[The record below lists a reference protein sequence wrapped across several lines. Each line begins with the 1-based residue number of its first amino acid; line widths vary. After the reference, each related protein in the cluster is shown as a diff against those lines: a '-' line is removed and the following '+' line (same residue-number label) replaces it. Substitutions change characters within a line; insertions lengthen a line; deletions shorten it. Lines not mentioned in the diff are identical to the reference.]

1 MQISVTSRH
10 MDVSTALEAR
20 AQDVVTALLDKYFGQ
35 GLSAEVVFSK
45 GAGGFNCLITV
56 HVHRNLELQAS
67 DETGDAHAS
76 LDQAAEKLAKR
87 LRRYKRKLND
97 HRGLAEEAETR
108 AARAV
113 VFEAAAVDQGDESDE
128 SEAEDG
134 DFATI
139 VAERQTEIQR
149 LTVAQA
155 VARLDLSGLNAL
167 LFESDGRVNLV
178 YRRNDGNIGWIDPG
192 Q

>member
-10 MDVSTALEAR
+10 MDVSTALKAR
-20 AQDVVTALLDKYFGQ
+20 AQDVVTALLDKYFGH

-45 GAGGFNCLITV
+45 GAGGFSCLITV

-67 DETGDAHAS
+67 DETGDAHTS

-113 VFEAAAVDQGDESDE
+113 VFEAAEVDQGDDNE
-128 SEAEDG
+128 SEAEPS

>member
-20 AQDVVTALLDKYFGQ
+20 AQDVVTALLDKYFGH

-45 GAGGFNCLITV
+45 GAGGFSCLITV

-67 DETGDAHAS
+67 DETGDAHTS

-113 VFEAAAVDQGDESDE
+113 VFEAA
-128 SEAEDG
+128 
-134 DFATI
+134 
-139 VAERQTEIQR
+139 VA
-149 LTVAQA
+149 
-155 VARLDLSGLNAL
+155 LSL
-167 LFESDGRVNLV
+167 
-178 YRRNDGNIGWIDPG
+178 IHI
-192 Q
+192 

>member
-1 MQISVTSRH
+1 MKINVTSRH
-10 MDVSTALEAR
+10 MDVSSALDERSRDTVA
-20 AQDVVTALLDKYFGQ
+20 ALLDKYFGQ
-35 GLSAEVVFSK
+35 GLGAEIVYSK
-45 GAGGFNCLITV
+45 GAQGFSCLITV
-56 HVHRNLELQAS
+56 HVHKNLELQAS
-67 DETGDAHAS
+67 AETQDAHAS
-76 LDQAAEKLAKR
+76 LDQAAEKIAKR

-97 HRGLAEEAETR
+97 HHRLAEQSDVR

-113 VFEAAAVDQGDESDE
+113 VLEAPVEE
-128 SEAEDG
+128 EEEIKEEEG
-134 DFATI
+134 DFPTI
-139 VAERQTEIQR
+139 VAEKQTDIQK
-149 LTVAQA
+149 LTISQA

>member
-10 MDVSTALEAR
+10 MDVSSALEQR
-20 AQDVVTALLDKYFGQ
+20 AQDLITDMLEKYFGQ
-35 GLSAEVVFSK
+35 GLSAEVIFSK
-45 GAGGFNCLITV
+45 GAGGFHCMITV

-67 DETGDAHAS
+67 AELGDAHAS
-76 LDQAAEKLAKR
+76 LDGAAEKLAKR

-97 HRGLAEEAETR
+97 HRGLAEQADVR
-108 AARAV
+108 AARAMV
-113 VFEAAAVDQGDESDE
+113 LAAP
-128 SEAEDG
+128 AEDAEEDAASDAEDAG
-134 DFATI
+134 QFATI
-139 VAERQTEIQR
+139 VAEKQTEIQK
-149 LTVAQA
+149 LTISQA

-192 Q
+192 L

>member
-1 MQISVTSRH
+1 M
-10 MDVSTALEAR
+10 
-20 AQDVVTALLDKYFGQ
+20 TALLDKYFGH

-45 GAGGFNCLITV
+45 GAGGFSCLITV

-67 DETGDAHAS
+67 DETGDAHTS

-113 VFEAAAVDQGDESDE
+113 VFEAAEVDQGDDNE
-128 SEAEDG
+128 SEAEPN

>member
-10 MDVSTALEAR
+10 MDVSTALKAR
-20 AQDVVTALLDKYFGQ
+20 AQDVVTALLDKYFGH

-45 GAGGFNCLITV
+45 GAGGFSCLITV

-67 DETGDAHAS
+67 DETGDAHTS

-113 VFEAAAVDQGDESDE
+113 VFEAAEVDQGDDNE
-128 SEAEDG
+128 SEAEPN

>member
-10 MDVSTALEAR
+10 MDVSDALKNR
-20 AQDVVTALLDKYFGQ
+20 AQDSVSALLDKYFGH
-35 GLSAEVVFSK
+35 GLSADVVFSK
-45 GAGGFNCLITV
+45 GAGGFACMVTV

-67 DETGDAHAS
+67 AESEDAHSA
-76 LDQAAEKLAKR
+76 LDQASEKLAKR

-97 HRGLAEEAETR
+97 HRGLAEQAEVR

-113 VFEAAAVDQGDESDE
+113 VFETSADS
-128 SEAEDG
+128 AEEGEVPEDDG

-139 VAERQTEIQR
+139 VAEKQTDIQK
-149 LTVAQA
+149 LSVAQA

>member
-10 MDVSTALEAR
+10 MDVSAALEER
-20 AQDVVTALLDKYFGQ
+20 AQDSINAMLDKYFGQ
-35 GLSAEVVFSK
+35 GLRADVIFSK
-45 GAGGFNCLITV
+45 GAGGFNCMITV

-67 DETGDAHAS
+67 AEQGDAHTA
-76 LDQAAEKLAKR
+76 LDHAAEKLAKR

-97 HRGLAEEAETR
+97 HRGLAEQADVR
-108 AARAV
+108 AARAMIV
-113 VFEAAAVDQGDESDE
+113 EAP
-128 SEAEDG
+128 AEDADEDAASDAEDAG
-134 DFATI
+134 QFATI
-139 VAERQTEIQR
+139 VAEKQTDIQK
-149 LTVAQA
+149 LTISQA

>member
-1 MQISVTSRH
+1 M
-10 MDVSTALEAR
+10 
-20 AQDVVTALLDKYFGQ
+20 
-35 GLSAEVVFSK
+35 
-45 GAGGFNCLITV
+45 
-56 HVHRNLELQAS
+56 
-67 DETGDAHAS
+67 
-76 LDQAAEKLAKR
+76 
-87 LRRYKRKLND
+87 
-97 HRGLAEEAETR
+97 
-108 AARAV
+108 
-113 VFEAAAVDQGDESDE
+113 VFEAAAADQSDQSEE

>member
-10 MDVSTALEAR
+10 MDVSRALEER
-20 AQDVVTALLDKYFGQ
+20 AQEAVSAMLDKYFGH
-35 GLSAEVVFSK
+35 GLSSDVVFSK
-45 GAGGFNCLITV
+45 GAGGFTCMITV

-67 DETGDAHAS
+67 AESGDAHAA

-97 HRGLAEEAETR
+97 HRGLAEQAEVR

-113 VFEAAAVDQGDESDE
+113 VFETPEDTDEEIEVAD
-128 SEAEDG
+128 DGG

-139 VAERQTEIQR
+139 VAEKQTEIQK
-149 LTVAQA
+149 LTISQA

-178 YRRNDGNIGWIDPG
+178 YRRNDGNIGWIDPD

>member
-10 MDVSTALEAR
+10 MDVSTALKAR
-20 AQDVVTALLDKYFGQ
+20 AQDVVTALLDKYFGH

-45 GAGGFNCLITV
+45 GAGGFSCLITV

-67 DETGDAHAS
+67 DETGDAHTS

-113 VFEAAAVDQGDESDE
+113 VFEAAEVDQGDDNE
-128 SEAEDG
+128 SEAEPR

>member
-1 MQISVTSRH
+1 MQISVTSRQ
-10 MDVSTALEAR
+10 MDVSSALEAR
-20 AQDVVTALLDKYFGQ
+20 AQEAVTALLDKYFGH

-45 GAGGFNCLITV
+45 SGGGFHCMITV

-67 DETGDAHAS
+67 DETSDAHTS

-87 LRRYKRKLND
+87 LRRYKRRLND

-113 VFEAAAVDQGDESDE
+113 VFEASATDSVAGYADSDADE
-128 SEAEDG
+128 G

>member
-10 MDVSTALEAR
+10 MDVSSALEQR
-20 AQDVVTALLDKYFGQ
+20 AQDLINDMLEKYFGH
-35 GLSAEVVFSK
+35 GLSADVIFSK
-45 GAGGFNCLITV
+45 GAGGFHCMITV

-67 DETGDAHAS
+67 DEQGDAHAA

-97 HRGLAEEAETR
+97 HRGLAEQAEVR
-108 AARAV
+108 AARAMV
-113 VFEAAAVDQGDESDE
+113 LEAPSEDADEDSASD
-128 SEAEDG
+128 AEDSG
-134 DFATI
+134 AFATI
-139 VAERQTEIQR
+139 VAEKQTEIQK
-149 LTVAQA
+149 LTISQA

>member
-10 MDVSTALEAR
+10 MDVSRALEER
-20 AQDVVTALLDKYFGQ
+20 ANSVIQDMLEKYFGH
-35 GLSAEVVFSK
+35 GLSADVVFSK
-45 GAGGFNCLITV
+45 GAGGFHCMITV

-67 DETGDAHAS
+67 DEQGDAHAA

-97 HRGLAEEAETR
+97 HRGLAEQAGAR
-108 AARAV
+108 AARAMV
-113 VFEAAAVDQGDESDE
+113 VEAPVDDAEEDSSSD
-128 SEAEDG
+128 AEDAG
-134 DFATI
+134 QFATI
-139 VAERQTEIQR
+139 VAEKQTDIQK
-149 LTVAQA
+149 LTISQA

>member
-10 MDVSTALEAR
+10 MDVSTALKAR
-20 AQDVVTALLDKYFGQ
+20 AQDVVTALLDKYFGH

-45 GAGGFNCLITV
+45 GAGGFSCLITV

-67 DETGDAHAS
+67 DETGDAHTS

-113 VFEAAAVDQGDESDE
+113 VFEAAEFDQGDDNE
-128 SEAEDG
+128 SEAEPN

>member
-10 MDVSTALEAR
+10 MDVSSALEQR
-20 AQDVVTALLDKYFGQ
+20 AQDLITDMLEKYFGQ
-35 GLSAEVVFSK
+35 GLSAEVIFSK
-45 GAGGFNCLITV
+45 GAGGFHCMITV

-67 DETGDAHAS
+67 AELGDAHAS
-76 LDQAAEKLAKR
+76 LDGAAEKLAKR

-97 HRGLAEEAETR
+97 HRGLAEQADVR
-108 AARAV
+108 AARAMV
-113 VFEAAAVDQGDESDE
+113 LAAP
-128 SEAEDG
+128 AEDAEEDAASDAEDAG
-134 DFATI
+134 QFATI
-139 VAERQTEIQR
+139 VAEKQTEIQK
-149 LTVAQA
+149 LTISQA

>member
-10 MDVSTALEAR
+10 MDASETLKQR
-20 AQDVVTALLDKYFGQ
+20 AQDLITDMLEKYFGQ

-45 GAGGFNCLITV
+45 GAGGFSCMITV

-67 DETGDAHAS
+67 DERDDAHAA

-97 HRGLAEEAETR
+97 HRGLAEQAEVR
-108 AARAV
+108 AARAMV
-113 VFEAAAVDQGDESDE
+113 VAAPDADE
-128 SEAEDG
+128 SEDSASDAEDSG
-134 DFATI
+134 QFATI
-139 VAERQTEIQR
+139 VAEKQTEIQK
-149 LTVAQA
+149 LTISQA

-178 YRRNDGNIGWIDPG
+178 YRRNDGNVGWIDPG

>member
-1 MQISVTSRH
+1 MGEKQTIRVAAVQFGATN
-10 MDVSTALEAR
+10 DVEANL
-20 AQDVVTALLDKYFGQ
+20 AT
-35 GLSAEVVFSK
+35 
-45 GAGGFNCLITV
+45 CLRMI
-56 HVHRNLELQAS
+56 
-67 DETGDAHAS
+67 
-76 LDQAAEKLAKR
+76 DQAAEKLAKR

-113 VFEAAAVDQGDESDE
+113 VFEAAAADQSDDSDE
-128 SEAEDG
+128 SEAEGG

>member
-1 MQISVTSRH
+1 M
-10 MDVSTALEAR
+10 
-20 AQDVVTALLDKYFGQ
+20 
-35 GLSAEVVFSK
+35 
-45 GAGGFNCLITV
+45 ITV

-67 DETGDAHAS
+67 DEQGDAHAA

-97 HRGLAEEAETR
+97 HRGLAEQAEVR
-108 AARAV
+108 AARAMV
-113 VFEAAAVDQGDESDE
+113 LEAP
-128 SEAEDG
+128 AEDADEDSASDAEEAG
-134 DFATI
+134 AFATI
-139 VAERQTEIQR
+139 VAEKQTEIQK
-149 LTVAQA
+149 LTISQA